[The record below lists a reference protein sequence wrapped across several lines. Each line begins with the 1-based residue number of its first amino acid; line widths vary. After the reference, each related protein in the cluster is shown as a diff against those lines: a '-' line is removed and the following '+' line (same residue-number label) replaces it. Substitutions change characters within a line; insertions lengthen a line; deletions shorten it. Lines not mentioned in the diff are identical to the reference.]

1 MSLTYYFL
9 PTRNVFGEGAVNEAG
24 KLMKSLDG
32 THPMIVTDA
41 FLAKSGMADQ
51 VKKILEDEGLP
62 TYIFGGA
69 EPDRQERRGWRS
81 GFQRK
86 QMRLH
91 HLSRRRFFARLR
103 EGHRPHCGQRR

>member
-51 VKKILEDEGLP
+51 VKKIL
-62 TYIFGGA
+62 
-69 EPDRQERRGWRS
+69 
-81 GFQRK
+81 
-86 QMRLH
+86 
-91 HLSRRRFFARLR
+91 
-103 EGHRPHCGQRR
+103 

>member
-41 FLAKSGMADQ
+41 FLAKSGMADD

-69 EPDRQERRGWRS
+69 EPMNRRI
-81 GFQRK
+81 
-86 QMRLH
+86 
-91 HLSRRRFFARLR
+91 SRVFKLLRDKVTRVVRRHFFGTPNRAAHPVGAGR
-103 EGHRPHCGQRR
+103 